1 MPKEGYDE
9 TAAIP
14 KCPAPAVEEA
24 VSAAVAQGIL
34 WLTNGPASLCG
45 ETVPPG
51 VLTPGAV
58 LQAPPDP
65 VAVSDLT
72 AEAVPEAWRD
82 GASTALGI
90 SAALSH
96 KFGKPLPWPAV
107 RDALDAGVRGRW
119 IALADQRAPWPCEFA
134 EAGKVF
140 FRAPEPAP
148 VTRREPEPDNPD
160 PGALAAEA
168 TLSADGIQD
177 LADQVPALLKAAVGH
192 GLEFRVRIELGGDPP
207 PAPDALARINALLA
221 KASEGWKL
229 K

>member
-9 TAAIP
+9 TAVIP

-24 VSAAVAQGIL
+24 VSAAVAQGVL

-51 VLTPGAV
+51 VLTSGAV

-107 RDALDAGVRGRW
+107 RDALDAGIRGRW

-134 EAGKVF
+134 EAGKVV
-140 FRAPEPAP
+140 FRAPEP
-148 VTRREPEPDNPD
+148 VGPEPVKDNRD

-177 LADQVPALLKAAVGH
+177 LADQVPDILKAAVGH
-192 GLEFRVRIELGGDPP
+192 GLEFRVRIELGGDPRP
-207 PAPDALARINALLA
+207 PRTPSP
-221 KASEGWKL
+221 ASTPSSPKRRRGGN
-229 K
+229 